1 MTPKMS
7 HLYEICVLDS
17 GFGTS
22 RKLQRYVVLRTVGT
36 VPQAV
41 TLAKTAKTLNPMC
54 WIQQLQKPAT
64 LIRRMK

>member
-1 MTPKMS
+1 MVARAS

-36 VPQAV
+36 ANQAV

-54 WIQQLQKPAT
+54 WVQQLQKPAT